1 MKFFLDTANVEA
13 IKTINELGL
22 VDGVTTN
29 PTIISREGRD
39 FETVIKE
46 ICDIIDGPVSAEVT
60 GLTANEMV
68 DEARALSKWHDN
80 VIVKIPM
87 TAEGLKATSILSKE
101 GIKINVTLIFTVSQ
115 GLMAMKAGAS
125 YISPFI
131 GRLEDIGT
139 DPYQLIEALRDIIDI
154 YGFGTEI
161 ISASI
166 RSAAHVEAVAKL
178 GSHIATIP
186 ETIFDKMVQHPLT
199 KSGIDQFMND
209 WLHLKNKKGN
219 PLFILLKTER
229 FYL

>member
-131 GRLEDIGT
+131 GRLEDIGI

-209 WLHLKNKKGN
+209 WASFKK
-219 PLFILLKTER
+219 
-229 FYL
+229 

>member
-29 PTIISREGRD
+29 PTIISRGGRD

-154 YGFGTEI
+154 YGFDTEI

-209 WLHLKNKKGN
+209 WASFKK
-219 PLFILLKTER
+219 
-229 FYL
+229 

>member
-166 RSAAHVEAVAKL
+166 RRAAHVEAVAKL

-209 WLHLKNKKGN
+209 WASFKK
-219 PLFILLKTER
+219 
-229 FYL
+229 